1 MKILLFSRSD
11 TNPNPVDI
19 ANFEEIFEARGARKC
34 WVPGRL
40 TSPLALHYAFPANY
54 ERYCLTKTK
63 VDRNLMLNSGY
74 MQGTILTCPPKRSVS
89 MNWRNSAKFLKL
101 LLLLPESL
109 CILYRDIKFFTI
121 KLIRM
126 KEKMTQ
132 VRLLLSNCCCSI
144 YD

>member
-1 MKILLFSRSD
+1 MRVNFCNFAHCEILTISIHITWRNELQPLFFRSD

-89 MNWRNSAKFLKL
+89 MN
-101 LLLLPESL
+101 
-109 CILYRDIKFFTI
+109 
-121 KLIRM
+121 
-126 KEKMTQ
+126 
-132 VRLLLSNCCCSI
+132 
-144 YD
+144 